1 MTKRQQL
8 WALLLVLLLA
18 PLSLAQTVNYKEY
31 KLKNGLRV
39 ILAEDH
45 NAPTYSIAVTYNA
58 GSRDEKQGRTG
69 FAHLFEH
76 MMFQGSEN
84 VGKGEHLIIVENN
97 GGGVNGNTTPDRT
110 QYFETLPANQIDL
123 GLFIEA
129 DRMRSL
135 VINQGNLDNQRA
147 TVQEERR
154 QRVDNQPY
162 GRTFEAVYD
171 LAFDNFSNKHSTIG
185 SMDDLNAATVKDVS
199 DFFRTY
205 YAPNNAVL
213 TVVGDFDSTE
223 LMKKIERYFDDIPQ
237 QTPPAAPNVAEP
249 KQTAERRRT
258 LEDPLAQLPR
268 LDIVYKMPAGNTP
281 DVYALDY
288 ASDVLSR
295 GQSSRLY
302 QRLVREKELVTNAS
316 CGLDSRRGPGLFWCS
331 MSLRPGKDPAEVE
344 KALYEE
350 LDKIKNEPITDAEVE
365 KEKMAVKRGQA
376 EQLQSTLNR
385 ATALGE
391 YAVFYNEPS
400 LINSY
405 GTKLLAVTKAQIQ
418 QAAKT
423 YLTDTNRSVV
433 LTVPKRAQE
442 DK

>member
-18 PLSLAQTVNYKEY
+18 PLSLAQTVTYKEY

-58 GSRDEKQGRTG
+58 GSRDEKAGRTG

-135 VINQGNLDNQRA
+135 VINQANLDNQRA

-162 GRTFEAVYD
+162 GKTFEAVYD
-171 LAFDNFSNKHSTIG
+171 LAFDNFANKHSTIG
-185 SMDDLNAATVKDVS
+185 SMEDLNAATVKDVS

-258 LEDPLAQLPR
+258 IEDPLAQLPR

-281 DVYALDY
+281 ETYALDY

-331 MSLRPGKDPAEVE
+331 LSLRPGKDPAEVE

-365 KEKMAVKRGQA
+365 KEKMAVKRAQA
-376 EQLQSTLNR
+376 EQLETTGYR
-385 ATALGE
+385 AQALGE
-391 YAVFYNEPS
+391 YAVFYNEPA
-400 LINSY
+400 LINTY

-418 QAAKT
+418 QAAKSF
-423 YLTDTNRSVV
+423 LTDTNRSVV
-433 LTVPKRAQE
+433 LTLPKRAQE

>member
-1 MTKRQQL
+1 MKMRKLHLTLLFIMTI
-8 WALLLVLLLA
+8 A
-18 PLSLAQTVNYKEY
+18 PLTWAQSVNFKEY

-39 ILAEDH
+39 ILSEDH

-97 GGGVNGNTTPDRT
+97 GGNVNGNTTPDRT

-135 VINQGNLDNQRA
+135 AITQGNLDNQRA

-162 GRTFEAVYD
+162 GRTFEAIYD
-171 LAFDNFSNKHSTIG
+171 LAFDNFANKHSTIG
-185 SMDDLNAATVKDVS
+185 SMEDLSAATVKDVS

-213 TVVGDFDSTE
+213 TIVGDFDSTE

-237 QTPPAAPNVAEP
+237 QTPPPAPDVTEP
-249 KQTAERRRT
+249 KQTGERRKT
-258 LEDPLAQLPR
+258 IEDPLAQLPR
-268 LDIVYKMPAGNTP
+268 LDIVFKMPQGNTP
-281 DVYALDY
+281 DVFALDY

-302 QRLVREKELVTNAS
+302 QKLVKEKELVTGAS
-316 CGLDSRRGPGLFWCS
+316 CGLETRRGPGLFWCS
-331 MSLRPGKDPAEVE
+331 LSLRPGKDPAEVE

-350 LDKIKNEPITDAEVE
+350 LDKIKNEAITDAEVD
-365 KEKMAVKRGQA
+365 KEKMMVKRSQA
-376 EQLQSTLNR
+376 EQLSSTLGR
-385 ATALGE
+385 ATTLGE
-391 YAVFYNEPS
+391 YAVFFNEPT
-400 LINSY
+400 LINTY

-423 YLTDTNRSVV
+423 YLTEANRTVV